1 MQPVISCNCSEVGK
15 GGRIVMHNVAL
26 SFKNHLEVAMNNIT
40 NENFNKLPV
49 EKQAE
54 LIALIRKLLSYYQQ
68 VPFDRR

>member
-1 MQPVISCNCSEVGK
+1 
-15 GGRIVMHNVAL
+15 MHNVAL